1 MSSDEETFR
10 RLLTELR
17 LLEGTAEAL
26 QNRINLVNAAMTELA
41 FASTTIEGLEKE
53 KKGTPLL
60 VPIGGGSFIKAQ
72 VATTETMV
80 VGMGAGVSVEKPR
93 DEAKQVVEKRIA
105 ELEKSMNA
113 LQQQMNQVIEGIR
126 AKRQQLD
133 EVSMKLSSRRQA
145 SNVRKTES
153 RTKRPS

>member
-26 QNRINLVNAAMTELA
+26 QNRISLVNAATTELA
-41 FASTTIEGLEKE
+41 FASATIEGLEKE

-80 VGMGAGVSVEKPR
+80 VGMGAGVSVEKSR
-93 DEAKQVVEKRIA
+93 DESKQIVEKRIT
-105 ELEKSMNA
+105 ELQKSLNA
-113 LQQQMNQVIEGIR
+113 LQQQLNQVQERIR
-126 AKRQQLD
+126 TNREQLD
-133 EVSMKLSSRRQA
+133 EVSLKLSGKRQA
-145 SNVRKTES
+145 GDVRKAES
-153 RTKRPS
+153 RA

>member
-26 QNRINLVNAAMTELA
+26 QNRISLVNAATTELV
-41 FASTTIEGLEKE
+41 FASATIEGLEKE

-72 VATTETMV
+72 VATTETMI
-80 VGMGAGVSVEKPR
+80 VGMGAGVSVEKSR
-93 DEAKQVVEKRIA
+93 DESKQIVEKRIT
-105 ELEKSMNA
+105 ELQKSLNA
-113 LQQQMNQVIEGIR
+113 LQQQLNQVQERIR
-126 AKRQQLD
+126 ANREQLD
-133 EVSMKLSSRRQA
+133 EVSLRLSSKRQTGD
-145 SNVRKTES
+145 VRKAES
-153 RTKRPS
+153 RA